1 MFKKLLGL
9 LPNVISKK
17 PKRNKDTFF
26 NKLLKEDT
34 NVSMINFFLISTLAV
49 GVILLFVPVI
59 GMLTDIWFNH
69 TMTINMSDM
78 SLYIGAV
85 AAIFAAGGITSSWT
99 EWSYAKYNV
108 PVITE
113 EDVARSE
120 KAVEAIENNNDEN
133 NEENNEE
140 NSNESNETKCE

>member
-1 MFKKLLGL
+1 MLKKLLGL
-9 LPNVISKK
+9 APNIVSKGS
-17 PKRNKDTFF
+17 KRNKDTFF

-59 GMLTDIWFNH
+59 GMLTDIWYNH

-78 SLYIGAV
+78 ALYISAV

-120 KAVEAIENNNDEN
+120 KAVEAIENNN
-133 NEENNEE
+133 EENC
-140 NSNESNETKCE
+140 ESKCE

>member
-1 MFKKLLGL
+1 MLKKLLGL
-9 LPNVISKK
+9 APNIIAKGS
-17 PKRNKDTFF
+17 KRNKDTFF

-49 GVILLFVPVI
+49 GVILLFVPVV
-59 GMLTDIWFNH
+59 GMLTDIWYNH

-78 SLYIGAV
+78 SLYIGSV

-120 KAVEAIENNNDEN
+120 KAVEAIKNDD
-133 NEENNEE
+133 EE
-140 NSNESNETKCE
+140 NSEAKCE

>member
-1 MFKKLLGL
+1 MLKKLLGL
-9 LPNVISKK
+9 APNIIAKGS
-17 PKRNKDTFF
+17 KRNKDTFF

-49 GVILLFVPVI
+49 GVILLFVPVV
-59 GMLTDIWFNH
+59 GMLTDIWYNH

-78 SLYIGAV
+78 SLYIGSV

-120 KAVEAIENNNDEN
+120 KAVEAIENNN
-133 NEENNEE
+133 EENC
-140 NSNESNETKCE
+140 ESKCE